1 MFIFILYVILS
12 TSGLVL
18 FKLGSSSLTMSIQKS
33 IFSMQLPL
41 LSLLGLVCYLISFV
55 LWMYIISKS
64 DISFVVPLGV
74 ALTNLAVLFS
84 SYYFLKEE
92 ISVTTII
99 GALII
104 VLGVV
109 VINLK

>member
-1 MFIFILYVILS
+1 MILFILYVILS

-18 FKLGSSSLTMSIQKS
+18 FKIGANSLTLGLQKS

-41 LSLLGLVCYLISFV
+41 ISLLGLTCYLISFV

-64 DISFVVPLGV
+64 DISFIVPLGV

-84 SYYFLKEE
+84 SYFILKEE
-92 ISVTTII
+92 ISITTII
-99 GALII
+99 GAAII
-104 VLGVV
+104 ILGVI
-109 VINLK
+109 VINIK

>member
-18 FKLGSSSLTMSIQKS
+18 FKIGSESLSMGIQRS

-41 LSLLGLVCYLISFV
+41 LSLLGLTCYLISFV

-64 DISFVVPLGV
+64 DVSFVVPLGV
-74 ALTNLAVLFS
+74 ALTNIAVLLS
-84 SYYFLKEE
+84 SYFVLKEE
-92 ISVTTII
+92 ISATTII

-104 VLGVV
+104 VVGVV